1 MSDVNGRS
9 PKGSTKFGKQGCLRK
24 IAYFCTGR
32 ITTNHKINIST
43 RRFCMY
49 LSSPLSLETQDQIAC
64 DSLNLVESDTL
75 MPPLGLIL
83 VGYKITSAIPTLTFN
98 SHLSRTA
105 PDLHKDLC

>member
-1 MSDVNGRS
+1 
-9 PKGSTKFGKQGCLRK
+9 
-24 IAYFCTGR
+24 
-32 ITTNHKINIST
+32 
-43 RRFCMY
+43 MY

-105 PDLHKDLC
+105 PDLHKDLCWICNFSTESDSEKLQSFFLPSITVLKDIH